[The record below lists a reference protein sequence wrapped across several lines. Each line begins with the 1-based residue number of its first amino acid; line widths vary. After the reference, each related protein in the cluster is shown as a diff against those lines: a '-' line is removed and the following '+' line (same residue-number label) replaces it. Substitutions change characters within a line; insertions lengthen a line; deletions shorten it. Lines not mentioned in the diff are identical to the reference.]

1 MDSPQQKPS
10 SKAPSSFFIRL
21 ASGIIYVVLI
31 VAAIFGGVYSLA
43 LLLAVFAGIGA
54 YEFYR
59 MARIEGRSPHFLMGI
74 LAAVAYPLVALTGVA
89 YVNLVTLVLIVS
101 VCFWYIINVR
111 TRLSD
116 VAVTVFGSLYAGLL
130 ISALVYIRHIGDGF
144 DAALFTLC
152 LFASVWIND
161 SFAYVFGS
169 LLGKHKLVPK
179 ISPKKSWE
187 GFIAGVIGSTL
198 IWIIPAFIPSLNFP
212 LPLAILTGVI
222 CGTVG
227 VIGDLVESR
236 IKRGAGVKDSG
247 NLIPGHGGMLDR
259 IDSLILVS
267 ITAYFILRIGG
278 ML

>member
-1 MDSPQQKPS
+1 MDSPQKKTS
-10 SKAPSSFFIRL
+10 SKAPSSFFVRL
-21 ASGIIYVVLI
+21 ASGVVYVALI
-31 VAAIFGGVYSLA
+31 VAAIFGGVYPLA
-43 LLLAVFAGIGA
+43 FLLAIFAGIGA

-74 LAAVAYPLVALTGVA
+74 LAAAAYPLVALTGVA
-89 YVNLVTLVLIVS
+89 YVNLVTLVLIVA

-116 VAVTVFGSLYAGLL
+116 VSVTVFGSLYAGLL
-130 ISALVYIRHIGDGF
+130 ISALVYIRHIGDGL
-144 DAALFTLC
+144 DGALFTLC
-152 LFASVWIND
+152 LFGSVWVND

-198 IWIIPAFIPSLNFP
+198 VWIIPAFIPSLDFP
-212 LPLAILTGVI
+212 LPLAIITGVI